1 MLTILTNICPC
12 VGLLVDRH
20 LPSAGVYPSEFAVL
34 EVGSGWA
41 SPWGMSLSAG
51 IPAVETVSIAL
62 TRPSLGRKKSQLRS
76 GWILVVRFAWRDYRP
91 RAEFCIV
98 EELLPVQ
105 LGENFRPP
113 QTGRLTQMDIN
124 CAGTT

>member
-20 LPSAGVYPSEFAVL
+20 ISSAGDYPSEFAVL

-51 IPAVETVSIAL
+51 IPAVATVSIAL
-62 TRPSLGRKKSQLRS
+62 ARPSLGRKKSQLRS
-76 GWILVVRFAWRDYRP
+76 GWILVVHFAWRDYSP
-91 RAEFCIV
+91 GAEFCIV

-105 LGENFRPP
+105 PEKNFHPP
-113 QTGRLTQMDIN
+113 QTGRLT
-124 CAGTT
+124 